1 MRSVCL
7 TQQFPA
13 VSHVCCFLM
22 ECFLSIHSCRLSPLV
37 FVAERGIAPAGS
49 SKKALTAF
57 RTLYWGLFSF
67 HSDFLA
73 PVFPNGFKL
82 KLQRPS

>member
-1 MRSVCL
+1 MDEL
-7 TQQFPA
+7 
-13 VSHVCCFLM
+13 
-22 ECFLSIHSCRLSPLV
+22 LSPLV
-37 FVAERGIAPAGS
+37 SVADRGIAPAGS
-49 SKKALTAF
+49 TKEALTAF
-57 RTLYWGLFSF
+57 RTLCWALFSF